1 MGIRKLWKVVMLP
14 FCINMLPMCQTFP
27 LMAVSILWFANGRE
41 LPECPSSLWH
51 QPYNPLFYTCAV
63 AGGYNLGVTVIVP
76 MVLVVLAN
84 SYMIDTCFVRPAV
97 SGPSVWHSEDGRLP
111 TTFGSKKL
119 TVLLMVAVDCIV
131 LLPAVMAV
139 YGFIPAV
146 MAYWNCLVRGNRFDF
161 VSAAKVADSEVVSRP
176 ARELQLPQAVIG
188 RPEEDDAEVRLRQTS
203 RVLMNTKGE

>member
-1 MGIRKLWKVVMLP
+1 MGPPLVVRPVMLPVKSTSVVADGCISSWAARFSQAKRHAQGVAEFSYVLLGVFNLLRTLPRSAYGWALIRKLWKVVMLP

-84 SYMIDTCFVRPAV
+84 S
-97 SGPSVWHSEDGRLP
+97 
-111 TTFGSKKL
+111 
-119 TVLLMVAVDCIV
+119 
-131 LLPAVMAV
+131 
-139 YGFIPAV
+139 
-146 MAYWNCLVRGNRFDF
+146 
-161 VSAAKVADSEVVSRP
+161 
-176 ARELQLPQAVIG
+176 
-188 RPEEDDAEVRLRQTS
+188 
-203 RVLMNTKGE
+203 